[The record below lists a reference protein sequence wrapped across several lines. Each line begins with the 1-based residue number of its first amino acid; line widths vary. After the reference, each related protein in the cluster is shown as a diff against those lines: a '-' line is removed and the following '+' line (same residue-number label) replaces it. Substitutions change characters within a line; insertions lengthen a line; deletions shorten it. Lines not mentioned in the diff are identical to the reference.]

1 MRTQLAE
8 LRAHRGFTALALSR
22 FISNVGNG
30 ISPVALA
37 FGVLALPG
45 ATGKDLSI
53 VMAARM
59 FPMIALMLFGG
70 VVGDRFKRNRIVGG
84 ADVIGSCFA
93 AVSAISLIVNH
104 SSVFLLALMGALFGI
119 LNALWWPA
127 MSGVLPE
134 ILPKEKLQHGNAVV
148 SMTTN
153 IGYVVGALLGG
164 TLVTAFGSG
173 WALLVDAISFFV
185 AGLIVW
191 NLDLPT
197 IIREN
202 KKTVFQDL
210 KSGWHEFISRSWVV
224 TIVIAFAI
232 INTAYESLLQV
243 LGPLNF
249 SKINNGPQFWSFN
262 LAALTAGMLTGSL
275 ISLKVHFSRPLLFA
289 MLIISATAI
298 WDFSLAF
305 GAAIWISLICVFLAG
320 IAVDIFMVIWNTSL
334 QTHIPESSYSRVVA
348 YDAFGSFGL
357 SPLGIAAAGP
367 LAQIFGVSKMIYV
380 TGVMTLLA
388 ALASLLIKSVRELKP
403 VSNSSVA

>member
-1 MRTQLAE
+1 MRRE
-8 LRAHRGFTALALSR
+8 LQDLHSHSGFTALATSR

-45 ATGKDLSI
+45 ATGKDLSF

-70 VVGDRFKRNRIVGG
+70 VVGDRYKRNRIVGG
-84 ADVIGSCFA
+84 ADIIGSGFA
-93 AVSAISLIVNH
+93 AISAISLIVNH

-134 ILPKEKLQHGNAVV
+134 VLPKEKLQHGNAVIAL
-148 SMTTN
+148 TTN

-164 TLVTAFGSG
+164 ILVTAFGSG
-173 WALLVDAISFFV
+173 WALLVDAISFLI
-185 AGLIVW
+185 AGIIVW
-191 NLDLPT
+191 NLDLPK
-197 IIREN
+197 IVREKVN
-202 KKTVFQDL
+202 TVYQDL

-224 TIVIAFAI
+224 AVVLAFAI
-232 INTAYESLLQV
+232 VNLAYESLLQI

-249 SKINNGPQFWSFN
+249 SKLEDGPQFWSFN
-262 LAALTAGMLTGSL
+262 LAALTAGMLLGSI

-298 WDFSLAF
+298 WDFSLALS
-305 GAAIWISLICVFLAG
+305 APLWISLVCAFLAG
-320 IAVDIFMVIWNTSL
+320 IAVDIFMVVWNTSL
-334 QTHIPESSYSRVVA
+334 QSHIPEESYSRVVA
-348 YDAFGSFGL
+348 YDALGSYGL
-357 SPLGIAAAGP
+357 SPIGIAAAGP
-367 LAQIFGVSKMIYV
+367 LAELFGVSTMLFI
-380 TGVMTLLA
+380 TGALTLTA
-388 ALASLLIKSVRELKP
+388 ALATLTVKSVRELKP
-403 VSNSSVA
+403 VSNA

>member
-1 MRTQLAE
+1 MWAE
-8 LRAHRGFTALALSR
+8 LKDLRSHSGFSALATSR

-84 ADVIGSCFA
+84 ADVLGSAFA
-93 AVSAISLIVNH
+93 AVSAVSLIAGN
-104 SSVFLLALMGALFGI
+104 SSVFLLALMGALFGV

-134 ILPKEKLQHGNAVV
+134 ILPKEKLQHGNAIIAL
-148 SMTTN
+148 TTN
-153 IGYVVGALLGG
+153 IGYVGGALLGG
-164 TLVTAFGSG
+164 ILVTAFGSG

-185 AGLIVW
+185 AGVIVW

-197 IIREN
+197 IVREN
-202 KKTVFQDL
+202 INTVFQDL
-210 KSGWHEFISRSWVV
+210 KSGWREFISRSWVV
-224 TIVIAFAI
+224 TVVVAFAV
-232 INTAYESLLQV
+232 INLAFESMLQI

-249 SKINNGPQFWSFN
+249 DKVESGPKFWSFN
-262 LAALTAGMLTGSL
+262 LAALTLGMLIGSL
-275 ISLKVHFSRPLLFA
+275 ISLKIRFSRPLFLA
-289 MLIISATAI
+289 MLIIAGASI
-298 WDFSLAF
+298 WDFSLAMS
-305 GAAIWISLICVFLAG
+305 APLWISLLSAFFAG
-320 IAVDIFMVIWNTSL
+320 IAIDIFMVIWNTSL
-334 QTHIPESSYSRVVA
+334 QTHIPEESYSRVVA
-348 YDAFGSFGL
+348 YDALGSYGL

-367 LAQIFGVSKMIYV
+367 LAQLLGVSTMIYI
-380 TGVMTLLA
+380 TGSIALVA
-388 ALASLLIKSVRELKP
+388 ALASLCVKSVRDLKP
-403 VSNSSVA
+403 VSNP

>member
-1 MRTQLAE
+1 MRRE
-8 LRAHRGFTALALSR
+8 LQDLHSHPGFTALATSR

-45 ATGKDLSI
+45 ATGKDLSF

-70 VVGDRFKRNRIVGG
+70 VIGDRFKRNRIVGG
-84 ADVIGSCFA
+84 ADIIGSGFA
-93 AVSAISLIVNH
+93 AISAISLIVNH
-104 SSVFLLALMGALFGI
+104 SSVFLLALMGALFGV

-134 ILPKEKLQHGNAVV
+134 VLPKEKLQHGNAVIAL
-148 SMTTN
+148 TTN
-153 IGYVVGALLGG
+153 IGYVAGALLGG
-164 TLVTAFGSG
+164 ILVTAFGSG
-173 WALLVDAISFFV
+173 WALLVDAISFFI
-185 AGLIVW
+185 AGIIVW

-197 IIREN
+197 IVREN
-202 KKTVFQDL
+202 ANTVFQDL

-224 TIVIAFAI
+224 AVVVAFAVV
-232 INTAYESLLQV
+232 NLAYESMLQI

-249 SKINNGPQFWSFN
+249 SKLDNGPQFWSFN
-262 LAALTAGMLTGSL
+262 LAALTAGMLIGSI
-275 ISLKVHFSRPLLFA
+275 ISLKVHFGRPLLFA

-298 WDFSLAF
+298 WDFSLALS
-305 GAAIWISLICVFLAG
+305 APLWISLICAFLAG
-320 IAVDIFMVIWNTSL
+320 IAIDIFMVVWNTAL
-334 QTHIPESSYSRVVA
+334 QSHIPEESYSRVVA

-367 LAQIFGVSKMIYV
+367 LAELFGVSTMLFI
-380 TGVMTLLA
+380 TGALTLFA
-388 ALASLLIKSVRELKP
+388 ALATLSVKSVRDLKP
-403 VSNSSVA
+403 VTNA

>member
-262 LAALTAGMLTGSL
+262 LAALTAGMLTGSV

-305 GAAIWISLICVFLAG
+305 GAAIWISLICAFLAG

>member
-1 MRTQLAE
+1 MRRE
-8 LRAHRGFTALALSR
+8 LQDLHSHSGFTALATSR

-45 ATGKDLSI
+45 ATGKDLSF

-70 VVGDRFKRNRIVGG
+70 VVGDRYKRNRIVGG
-84 ADVIGSCFA
+84 ADIIGSGFA
-93 AVSAISLIVNH
+93 AISAISLIVNH

-134 ILPKEKLQHGNAVV
+134 VLPKEKLQHGNAVIAL
-148 SMTTN
+148 TTN

-164 TLVTAFGSG
+164 VLVTAFGSG
-173 WALLVDAISFFV
+173 WALLVDAISFLI
-185 AGLIVW
+185 AGIIVW
-191 NLDLPT
+191 NLDLPK
-197 IIREN
+197 IVREKVN
-202 KKTVFQDL
+202 TVYQDL

-224 TIVIAFAI
+224 AVVLAFAI
-232 INTAYESLLQV
+232 VNLAYESLLQI

-249 SKINNGPQFWSFN
+249 SKLEDGPQFWSFN
-262 LAALTAGMLTGSL
+262 LAALTAGMLLGSI

-298 WDFSLAF
+298 WDFSLALS
-305 GAAIWISLICVFLAG
+305 APLWISLVCAFLAG
-320 IAVDIFMVIWNTSL
+320 IAVDIFMVVWNTSL
-334 QTHIPESSYSRVVA
+334 QSHIPEESYSRVVA
-348 YDAFGSFGL
+348 YDALGSYGL
-357 SPLGIAAAGP
+357 SPIGIAAAGP
-367 LAQIFGVSKMIYV
+367 LAELFGVSTMLFI
-380 TGVMTLLA
+380 TGALTLTA
-388 ALASLLIKSVRELKP
+388 ALATLTVKSVRELKP
-403 VSNSSVA
+403 VSNA

>member
-1 MRTQLAE
+1 MRSQLSE
-8 LRAHRGFTALALSR
+8 LHTHSGFTALATSR

-70 VVGDRFKRNRIVGG
+70 VIGDRFKRNRIVGG
-84 ADVIGSCFA
+84 ADIIGSSFA
-93 AVSAISLIVNH
+93 TVSAVSLIINH

-153 IGYVVGALLGG
+153 IGYVVGALTGG
-164 TLVTAFGSG
+164 ILVTAFGSG
-173 WALLVDAISFFV
+173 WALLVDAISFFI

-197 IIREN
+197 ITREN
-202 KKTVFQDL
+202 KNTVFHDL
-210 KSGWHEFISRSWVV
+210 KSGWKEFSSRSWVV
-224 TIVIAFAI
+224 TIVVAFAL

-249 SKINNGPQFWSFN
+249 SKMENGPQFWSFN
-262 LAALTAGMLTGSL
+262 LAALTAGMLTGSV
-275 ISLKVHFSRPLLFA
+275 ISLKMHFGRPLLFA

-298 WDFSLAF
+298 WDFSLALKTPLWF
-305 GAAIWISLICVFLAG
+305 SLVCAFLAG
-320 IAVDIFMVIWNTSL
+320 IAVDIYMVIWNTSL
-334 QTHIPESSYSRVVA
+334 QTHIPEESYSRVVA

-357 SPLGIAAAGP
+357 SPVGIAIAGP
-367 LAQIFGVSKMIYV
+367 LAQLFGVSNMILV
-380 TGVMTLLA
+380 TGATTLIA
-388 ALASLLIKSVRELKP
+388 ALAALLIKSVRDLKP
-403 VSNSSVA
+403 VIGA

>member
-1 MRTQLAE
+1 MRRE
-8 LRAHRGFTALALSR
+8 LQELHSHPGFTALATSR

-45 ATGKDLSI
+45 ATAKDLSI

-84 ADVIGSCFA
+84 ADVIGSAFA
-93 AVSAISLIVNH
+93 AISAISLIVNS
-104 SSVFLLALMGALFGI
+104 SSVLLLALMGALFGI

-134 ILPKEKLQHGNAVV
+134 VLPKEKLQHGNAVV
-148 SMTTN
+148 ALTTN
-153 IGYVVGALLGG
+153 IGYVAGALLGG
-164 TLVTAFGSG
+164 ILVTAFGSG
-173 WALLVDAISFFV
+173 WALLVDAISFFI
-185 AGLIVW
+185 AGIIVW

-197 IIREN
+197 IVREN
-202 KKTVFQDL
+202 ANTVFQDL

-224 TIVIAFAI
+224 TVVICFAI
-232 INTAYESLLQV
+232 INLAYESLLQI

-249 SKINNGPQFWSFN
+249 SKLDNGPQFWSFN
-262 LAALTAGMLTGSL
+262 LAALTTGMLIGSV

-298 WDFSLAF
+298 WDFSLALS
-305 GAAIWISLICVFLAG
+305 APLWISLICAFLAG
-320 IAVDIFMVIWNTSL
+320 IAIDIFMVVWNTSL
-334 QTHIPESSYSRVVA
+334 QSHIPEESYSRVVA

-357 SPLGIAAAGP
+357 SPIGIAAAGP
-367 LAQIFGVSKMIYV
+367 LAELFGVSAMLYL
-380 TGVMTLLA
+380 TGALTLLA
-388 ALASLLIKSVRELKP
+388 ALASLSVKSVRDLKL
-403 VSNSSVA
+403 VRKA

>member
-1 MRTQLAE
+1 MRSQLSE
-8 LRAHRGFTALALSR
+8 LHAHSGFTALATSR

-70 VVGDRFKRNRIVGG
+70 VIGDRFKRNRIVGG
-84 ADVIGSCFA
+84 ADIMGSSFA
-93 AVSAISLIVNH
+93 TVSAVSLIVNH
-104 SSVFLLALMGALFGI
+104 SSVILLALMGALFGI

-153 IGYVVGALLGG
+153 IGYVVGALTGG
-164 TLVTAFGSG
+164 ILVTAFGSG
-173 WALLVDAISFFV
+173 WALLVDAISFFI

-197 IIREN
+197 ITREN
-202 KKTVFQDL
+202 KNTVFHDL
-210 KSGWHEFISRSWVV
+210 KSGWKEFSSRSWVV
-224 TIVIAFAI
+224 TIVVAFAL

-249 SKINNGPQFWSFN
+249 SKMENGPQFWSFN
-262 LAALTAGMLTGSL
+262 LAALTAGMLTGSV
-275 ISLKVHFSRPLLFA
+275 ISLKMHFGRPLLFA

-298 WDFSLAF
+298 WDFSLALKTPLWF
-305 GAAIWISLICVFLAG
+305 SLVCAFLAG
-320 IAVDIFMVIWNTSL
+320 IAVDIYMVIWNTSL
-334 QTHIPESSYSRVVA
+334 QTHIPEESYSRVVA

-357 SPLGIAAAGP
+357 SPVGIAIAGP
-367 LAQIFGVSKMIYV
+367 LAQLFGVSNMILV
-380 TGVMTLLA
+380 TGATTLIA
-388 ALASLLIKSVRELKP
+388 ALAALLIKSVRDLKP
-403 VSNSSVA
+403 VIGA

>member
-1 MRTQLAE
+1 MRRE
-8 LRAHRGFTALALSR
+8 LQDLHSHPGFTALAISR

-45 ATGKDLSI
+45 ATGKDLSF

-70 VVGDRFKRNRIVGG
+70 VIGDRFKRNRIVGG
-84 ADVIGSCFA
+84 ADIIGSGFA
-93 AVSAISLIVNH
+93 AVSAISLIVNQ
-104 SSVFLLALMGALFGI
+104 SSVFLLALMGALFGV

-134 ILPKEKLQHGNAVV
+134 VLPKEKLQHGNAVIAL
-148 SMTTN
+148 TTN
-153 IGYVVGALLGG
+153 IGYVAGALLGG
-164 TLVTAFGSG
+164 ILVTAFGSG
-173 WALLVDAISFFV
+173 WALLVDAISFFI
-185 AGLIVW
+185 AGIIVW

-197 IIREN
+197 IVREN
-202 KKTVFQDL
+202 ANTVFQDL

-224 TIVIAFAI
+224 AVVVAFAVV
-232 INTAYESLLQV
+232 NLAYESLLQI

-249 SKINNGPQFWSFN
+249 SKLDNGPQFWSYN
-262 LAALTAGMLTGSL
+262 LAALTAGMLIGSI
-275 ISLKVHFSRPLLFA
+275 ISLKVHFARPLLFA

-298 WDFSLAF
+298 WDFSLALS
-305 GAAIWISLICVFLAG
+305 APLWISLICAFLAG
-320 IAVDIFMVIWNTSL
+320 IAVDIFMVVWNTSL
-334 QTHIPESSYSRVVA
+334 QSHIPEESYSRVVA

-367 LAQIFGVSKMIYV
+367 LAELFGVSTMLFI
-380 TGVMTLLA
+380 TGALTLFA
-388 ALASLLIKSVRELKP
+388 ALATLSVKSVRDLKP
-403 VSNSSVA
+403 VTNA

>member
-1 MRTQLAE
+1 MRRE
-8 LRAHRGFTALALSR
+8 LQDLHSHPGFTALAASR

-84 ADVIGSCFA
+84 ADIIGSGFA
-93 AVSAISLIVNH
+93 AVSAISLIINH
-104 SSVFLLALMGALFGI
+104 SSVFLLALMGALFGV

-134 ILPKEKLQHGNAVV
+134 VLPKEKLQHGNAVIAL
-148 SMTTN
+148 TTN

-164 TLVTAFGSG
+164 ILVTAFGSG
-173 WALLVDAISFFV
+173 WALLVDAISFLV
-185 AGLIVW
+185 AGIIVW

-202 KKTVFQDL
+202 VKTVFQDL

-224 TIVIAFAI
+224 AVVVAFAVV
-232 INTAYESLLQV
+232 NLAYESMLQI

-249 SKINNGPQFWSFN
+249 SKFDNGPQFWSYN
-262 LAALTAGMLTGSL
+262 LAALTAGMLSGSI
-275 ISLKVHFSRPLLFA
+275 ISLKVHFARPLLFA
-289 MLIISATAI
+289 MVIISATAI

-305 GAAIWISLICVFLAG
+305 SAPIWFSLICAFLAG

-334 QTHIPESSYSRVVA
+334 QTHIPEESYSRVVA

-357 SPLGIAAAGP
+357 SPIGIAAAGP
-367 LAQIFGVSKMIYV
+367 LAELFGVSTMLYI
-380 TGVMTLLA
+380 TGSLTLLA
-388 ALASLLIKSVRELKP
+388 ALATLAVKSVRELKP
-403 VSNSSVA
+403 VANA

>member
-1 MRTQLAE
+1 MRRE
-8 LRAHRGFTALALSR
+8 LQDLHSHSGFTALATSR

-70 VVGDRFKRNRIVGG
+70 VVGDRYKRNRIVGG
-84 ADVIGSCFA
+84 ADIIGSGFA
-93 AVSAISLIVNH
+93 AISAISLIVNH

-134 ILPKEKLQHGNAVV
+134 VLPKEKLQHGNAVIAL
-148 SMTTN
+148 TTN

-164 TLVTAFGSG
+164 VLVTAFGSG
-173 WALLVDAISFFV
+173 WALLVDAISFLI
-185 AGLIVW
+185 AGIIVW
-191 NLDLPT
+191 NLDLPK
-197 IIREN
+197 IVREN
-202 KKTVFQDL
+202 VNTVFQDL

-224 TIVIAFAI
+224 AVVVAFAVV
-232 INTAYESLLQV
+232 NLAYESLLQI

-249 SKINNGPQFWSFN
+249 SKLDNGPQFWSFN
-262 LAALTAGMLTGSL
+262 LAALTAGMLLGSI

-298 WDFSLAF
+298 WDFSLALS
-305 GAAIWISLICVFLAG
+305 APLWISLLCAFLAG
-320 IAVDIFMVIWNTSL
+320 IAVDIFMVVWNTSL
-334 QTHIPESSYSRVVA
+334 QSHIPEESYSRVVA
-348 YDAFGSFGL
+348 YDALGSYGL
-357 SPLGIAAAGP
+357 SPIGIAAAGP
-367 LAQIFGVSKMIYV
+367 LAELFGVSTMLFI
-380 TGVMTLLA
+380 TGALTLTA
-388 ALASLLIKSVRELKP
+388 ALATLTVKSVRELKP
-403 VSNSSVA
+403 VSNA

>member
-1 MRTQLAE
+1 MRRE
-8 LRAHRGFTALALSR
+8 LQDLHSHSGFTALATSR

-45 ATGKDLSI
+45 ATGKDLSF

-70 VVGDRFKRNRIVGG
+70 VVGDRYKRNRIVGG
-84 ADVIGSCFA
+84 ADIIGSGFA
-93 AVSAISLIVNH
+93 AISAISLIVNH

-134 ILPKEKLQHGNAVV
+134 VLPKEKLQHGNAVIAL
-148 SMTTN
+148 TTN

-164 TLVTAFGSG
+164 VLVTAFGSG
-173 WALLVDAISFFV
+173 WALLVDAISFLI
-185 AGLIVW
+185 AGIIVW
-191 NLDLPT
+191 NLDLPK
-197 IIREN
+197 IVREN
-202 KKTVFQDL
+202 VNTVFQDL

-224 TIVIAFAI
+224 AVVVAFAVV
-232 INTAYESLLQV
+232 NLAYESLLQI

-249 SKINNGPQFWSFN
+249 SKLDNGPQFWSFN
-262 LAALTAGMLTGSL
+262 LAALTAGMLLGSI

-298 WDFSLAF
+298 WDFSLALS
-305 GAAIWISLICVFLAG
+305 APLWISLLCAFLAG
-320 IAVDIFMVIWNTSL
+320 IAVDIFMVVWNTSL
-334 QTHIPESSYSRVVA
+334 QSHIPEESYSRVVA
-348 YDAFGSFGL
+348 YDALGSYGL
-357 SPLGIAAAGP
+357 SPIGIAAAGP
-367 LAQIFGVSKMIYV
+367 LAELFGVSTMLFI
-380 TGVMTLLA
+380 TGALTLTA
-388 ALASLLIKSVRELKP
+388 ALATLTVKSVRELKP
-403 VSNSSVA
+403 VSNA

>member
-1 MRTQLAE
+1 MRKQLAE
-8 LRAHRGFTALALSR
+8 LGGHPGFSALALSR

-45 ATGKDLSI
+45 ATAKDLSI

-84 ADVIGSCFA
+84 ADVIGSAFA
-93 AVSAISLIVNH
+93 AISAISLIVNS
-104 SSVFLLALMGALFGI
+104 SSVLLLALMGALFGV

-134 ILPKEKLQHGNAVV
+134 VLPKEKLQHGNAVIAL
-148 SMTTN
+148 TTN
-153 IGYVVGALLGG
+153 IGYVAGALLGG
-164 TLVTAFGSG
+164 ILVTAFGSG
-173 WALLVDAISFFV
+173 WALLVDAISFFI
-185 AGLIVW
+185 AGIIVW

-197 IIREN
+197 IVREN
-202 KKTVFQDL
+202 TNTVFQDL
-210 KSGWHEFISRSWVV
+210 KSGWREFISRSWVV
-224 TIVIAFAI
+224 TVVVAFAI
-232 INTAYESLLQV
+232 INVAYESLLQI

-249 SKINNGPQFWSFN
+249 SKFDSGPQFWSFN
-262 LAALTAGMLTGSL
+262 LAALTTGMLIGSV
-275 ISLKVHFSRPLLFA
+275 ISLKVHFGRPLLFA

-298 WDFSLAF
+298 WDFSLALSTPL
-305 GAAIWISLICVFLAG
+305 WISLICAFLAG
-320 IAVDIFMVIWNTSL
+320 IAIDIFMVVWNTSL
-334 QTHIPESSYSRVVA
+334 QSHIPEESYSRVVA

-367 LAQIFGVSKMIYV
+367 LAELFGVSTMLYI
-380 TGVMTLLA
+380 TGALTLTAALA
-388 ALASLLIKSVRELKP
+388 ALSVKSVRDLKL
-403 VSNSSVA
+403 VRKA

>member
-1 MRTQLAE
+1 MRRE
-8 LRAHRGFTALALSR
+8 LQDLHSHPGFTALATSR

-70 VVGDRFKRNRIVGG
+70 VIGDRFKRNRIVGG
-84 ADVIGSCFA
+84 ADIIGSGFA
-93 AVSAISLIVNH
+93 AISAISLIVNH
-104 SSVFLLALMGALFGI
+104 SSVFLLALMGALFGV

-134 ILPKEKLQHGNAVV
+134 VLPKEKLQHGNAVIAL
-148 SMTTN
+148 TTN
-153 IGYVVGALLGG
+153 IGYVAGALLGG
-164 TLVTAFGSG
+164 ILVTAFGSG
-173 WALLVDAISFFV
+173 WALLVDAISFFI
-185 AGLIVW
+185 AGIIVW

-202 KKTVFQDL
+202 KNTMFHDL
-210 KSGWHEFISRSWVV
+210 KLGWREFISRSWVV
-224 TIVIAFAI
+224 AVVLAFAVV
-232 INTAYESLLQV
+232 NLAYESMLQI

-249 SKINNGPQFWSFN
+249 SKLENGPQFWSFN
-262 LAALTAGMLTGSL
+262 LAALTTGMLIGSV

-298 WDFSLAF
+298 WDFSLAL
-305 GAAIWISLICVFLAG
+305 GTPLWISLICAFLAG
-320 IAVDIFMVIWNTSL
+320 IAVDIFMVVWNTAL
-334 QTHIPESSYSRVVA
+334 QSHIPEESYSRVVA

-367 LAQIFGVSKMIYV
+367 LAELFGVSTMLFV
-380 TGVMTLLA
+380 TGALTLFA
-388 ALASLLIKSVRELKP
+388 ALATLSVKSVRDLKP
-403 VSNSSVA
+403 VTNA

>member
-1 MRTQLAE
+1 MRRE
-8 LRAHRGFTALALSR
+8 LQDLHSHSGFTALATSR

-45 ATGKDLSI
+45 ATGKDLSF

-70 VVGDRFKRNRIVGG
+70 VVGDRYKRNRIVGG
-84 ADVIGSCFA
+84 ADIIGSGFA
-93 AVSAISLIVNH
+93 AISAISLIVNH

-134 ILPKEKLQHGNAVV
+134 VLPKEKLQHGNAVIAL
-148 SMTTN
+148 TTN

-164 TLVTAFGSG
+164 VLVTAFGSG
-173 WALLVDAISFFV
+173 WALLVDAISFLI
-185 AGLIVW
+185 AGIIVW
-191 NLDLPT
+191 NLDLPK
-197 IIREN
+197 IVREN
-202 KKTVFQDL
+202 VNNVFQDL

-224 TIVIAFAI
+224 AVVVAFAVV
-232 INTAYESLLQV
+232 NLAYESLLQI

-249 SKINNGPQFWSFN
+249 SKLDDGPQFWSFN
-262 LAALTAGMLTGSL
+262 LAALTAGMLLGSI

-298 WDFSLAF
+298 WDFSLALS
-305 GAAIWISLICVFLAG
+305 APLWISLLCAFLAG
-320 IAVDIFMVIWNTSL
+320 IAVDIFMVVWNTSL
-334 QTHIPESSYSRVVA
+334 QSHIPEESYSRVVA
-348 YDAFGSFGL
+348 YDALGSYGL
-357 SPLGIAAAGP
+357 SPIGIAAAGP
-367 LAQIFGVSKMIYV
+367 LAELFGVSTMLFM
-380 TGVMTLLA
+380 TGALTLTA
-388 ALASLLIKSVRELKP
+388 ALATLTVKSVRELKP
-403 VSNSSVA
+403 VSNA

>member
-1 MRTQLAE
+1 MRRE
-8 LRAHRGFTALALSR
+8 LQDLHSHPGFTALAISR

-45 ATGKDLSI
+45 ATGKDLSF

-70 VVGDRFKRNRIVGG
+70 VIGDRFKRNRIVGG
-84 ADVIGSCFA
+84 ADIIGSGFA
-93 AVSAISLIVNH
+93 AVSAISLIVNQ
-104 SSVFLLALMGALFGI
+104 SSVFLLALMGALFGV

-134 ILPKEKLQHGNAVV
+134 VLPKEKLQHGNAVIAL
-148 SMTTN
+148 TTN
-153 IGYVVGALLGG
+153 IGYVAGALLGG
-164 TLVTAFGSG
+164 ILVTAFGSG
-173 WALLVDAISFFV
+173 WALLVDAISFFI
-185 AGLIVW
+185 AGIIVW

-197 IIREN
+197 IVREN
-202 KKTVFQDL
+202 ANTVFQDL

-224 TIVIAFAI
+224 AVVVAFAVV
-232 INTAYESLLQV
+232 NLAYESLLQI

-249 SKINNGPQFWSFN
+249 SKLDNGPQFWSYN
-262 LAALTAGMLTGSL
+262 LAALTAGMLIGSI
-275 ISLKVHFSRPLLFA
+275 ISLKVHFARPLLFA

-298 WDFSLAF
+298 WDFSLALS
-305 GAAIWISLICVFLAG
+305 APLWISLICAFLAG
-320 IAVDIFMVIWNTSL
+320 IAVDIFMVVWNTSL
-334 QTHIPESSYSRVVA
+334 QSHIPEESYSRVVA

-367 LAQIFGVSKMIYV
+367 LAELFGVSTMLFI
-380 TGVMTLLA
+380 TGALTLFA
-388 ALASLLIKSVRELKP
+388 ALATLSVKSVRDLKP
-403 VSNSSVA
+403 VTNV

>member
-1 MRTQLAE
+1 MRRE
-8 LRAHRGFTALALSR
+8 LQNLHSHPGFTALATSR

-45 ATGKDLSI
+45 ATGKDLSF

-70 VVGDRFKRNRIVGG
+70 VIGDRFKRNRIVGG
-84 ADVIGSCFA
+84 ADILGSGFA

-134 ILPKEKLQHGNAVV
+134 VLPKEKLQHGNAVIAL
-148 SMTTN
+148 TTN
-153 IGYVVGALLGG
+153 IGYVAGALLGG
-164 TLVTAFGSG
+164 ILVTAFGSG
-173 WALLVDAISFFV
+173 WALLVDAISFFI
-185 AGLIVW
+185 AGIIVW

-197 IIREN
+197 IVREN
-202 KKTVFQDL
+202 VNTVFQDL

-224 TIVIAFAI
+224 AVVVAFAV
-232 INTAYESLLQV
+232 INLAYESMLQI
-243 LGPLNF
+243 LGPLNY
-249 SKINNGPQFWSFN
+249 SKLDNGPQFWSYN
-262 LAALTAGMLTGSL
+262 LAALTAGMLIGSI
-275 ISLKVHFSRPLLFA
+275 ISLKVHFARPLLFA

-298 WDFSLAF
+298 WDFSLALS
-305 GAAIWISLICVFLAG
+305 APLWISLICVFLAG
-320 IAVDIFMVIWNTSL
+320 IAIDIFMVVWNTSL
-334 QTHIPESSYSRVVA
+334 QSHIPEESYSRVVA

-357 SPLGIAAAGP
+357 SPIGIAAAGP
-367 LAQIFGVSKMIYV
+367 LAELFGVSAMLFI
-380 TGVMTLLA
+380 TGALTLFA
-388 ALASLLIKSVRELKP
+388 ALATLSVKSVRDLKP
-403 VSNSSVA
+403 VTNA

>member
-1 MRTQLAE
+1 MRRE
-8 LRAHRGFTALALSR
+8 LQDLHSHPGFTDLATSR

-45 ATGKDLSI
+45 ATGKDLSF

-70 VVGDRFKRNRIVGG
+70 VIGDRFKRNRIVGG
-84 ADVIGSCFA
+84 ADIIGSGFA
-93 AVSAISLIVNH
+93 AISAISLIVNH
-104 SSVFLLALMGALFGI
+104 SSVFLLALMGALFGV

-134 ILPKEKLQHGNAVV
+134 VLPKEKLQHGNAVIAL
-148 SMTTN
+148 TTN
-153 IGYVVGALLGG
+153 IGYVAGALLGG
-164 TLVTAFGSG
+164 ILVTAFGSG
-173 WALLVDAISFFV
+173 WALLVDAISFFI
-185 AGLIVW
+185 AGIIVW

-197 IIREN
+197 IVREN
-202 KKTVFQDL
+202 ANTVFQDL

-224 TIVIAFAI
+224 AVVVAFAVV
-232 INTAYESLLQV
+232 NLAYESMLQI

-249 SKINNGPQFWSFN
+249 SKLDNGPQFWSFN
-262 LAALTAGMLTGSL
+262 LAALTAGMLIGSI

-298 WDFSLAF
+298 WDFSLALS
-305 GAAIWISLICVFLAG
+305 APLWISLICAFLAG
-320 IAVDIFMVIWNTSL
+320 IAIDIFMVVWNTAL
-334 QTHIPESSYSRVVA
+334 QSHIPEESYSRVVA

-367 LAQIFGVSKMIYV
+367 LAELFGVSTMLFI
-380 TGVMTLLA
+380 TGALTLFA
-388 ALASLLIKSVRELKP
+388 ALATLSVKSVRDLKP
-403 VSNSSVA
+403 VTNA

>member
-1 MRTQLAE
+1 MRSQLSE
-8 LRAHRGFTALALSR
+8 LHAHSGFTALATSR

-70 VVGDRFKRNRIVGG
+70 VIGDRFKRNRIVGG
-84 ADVIGSCFA
+84 ADIMGSSFA
-93 AVSAISLIVNH
+93 TVSAVSLIVNH
-104 SSVFLLALMGALFGI
+104 SSVILLALMGALFGI

-153 IGYVVGALLGG
+153 IGYVVGALTGG
-164 TLVTAFGSG
+164 ILVTAFGSG
-173 WALLVDAISFFV
+173 WALLVDAISFFI

-197 IIREN
+197 ITREN
-202 KKTVFQDL
+202 KNTVFHDL
-210 KSGWHEFISRSWVV
+210 KSGWKEFSSRSWVV
-224 TIVIAFAI
+224 TIVVAFAL

-249 SKINNGPQFWSFN
+249 SKMENGPQFWSFN
-262 LAALTAGMLTGSL
+262 LAALTAGMLTGSV
-275 ISLKVHFSRPLLFA
+275 ISLKMHFGRPLLFA

-298 WDFSLAF
+298 WDFSLALKTPLWF
-305 GAAIWISLICVFLAG
+305 SLVCAFLAG

-334 QTHIPESSYSRVVA
+334 QTHIPEESYSRVVA

-357 SPLGIAAAGP
+357 SPVGIAIAGP
-367 LAQIFGVSKMIYV
+367 LAQLFGVSNMILV
-380 TGVMTLLA
+380 TGATTLIA
-388 ALASLLIKSVRELKP
+388 ALAALLIKSVRDLKP
-403 VSNSSVA
+403 VIGA

>member
-1 MRTQLAE
+1 MRRE
-8 LRAHRGFTALALSR
+8 LQDLHSHPGFTALATSR

-45 ATGKDLSI
+45 ATGKDLSF

-70 VVGDRFKRNRIVGG
+70 VIGDRFKRNRIVGG
-84 ADVIGSCFA
+84 ADIIGSGFA
-93 AVSAISLIVNH
+93 AISAISLIVNH
-104 SSVFLLALMGALFGI
+104 SSVFLLALMGALFGV

-134 ILPKEKLQHGNAVV
+134 VLPKEKLQHGNAVIAL
-148 SMTTN
+148 TTN
-153 IGYVVGALLGG
+153 IGYVAGALLGG
-164 TLVTAFGSG
+164 ILVTAFGSG
-173 WALLVDAISFFV
+173 WALLVDAISFFI
-185 AGLIVW
+185 AGIIVW

-197 IIREN
+197 IVREN
-202 KKTVFQDL
+202 ANTVFQDL

-224 TIVIAFAI
+224 AVVVAFAVV
-232 INTAYESLLQV
+232 NLAYESMLQI

-249 SKINNGPQFWSFN
+249 SKLDNGPQFWSFN
-262 LAALTAGMLTGSL
+262 LAALTAGMLIGSI
-275 ISLKVHFSRPLLFA
+275 ISLKVHFGRPLLFA

-298 WDFSLAF
+298 WDFSLALS
-305 GAAIWISLICVFLAG
+305 APLWIPLICAFLAG
-320 IAVDIFMVIWNTSL
+320 IAIDIFMVVWNTAL
-334 QTHIPESSYSRVVA
+334 QSHIPEESYSRVVA

-367 LAQIFGVSKMIYV
+367 LAELFGVSTMLFI
-380 TGVMTLLA
+380 TGALTLFA
-388 ALASLLIKSVRELKP
+388 ALATLSVKSVRDLKP
-403 VSNSSVA
+403 VTNA